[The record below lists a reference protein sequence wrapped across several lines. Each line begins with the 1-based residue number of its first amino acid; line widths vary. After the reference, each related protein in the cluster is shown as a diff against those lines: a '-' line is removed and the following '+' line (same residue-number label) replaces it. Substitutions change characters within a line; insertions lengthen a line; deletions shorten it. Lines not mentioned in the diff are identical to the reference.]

1 MKLKKL
7 AGVVL
12 AGVMVCAMGMS
23 ALAAGSP
30 SAKVEG
36 TGTDKDGNSVGIV
49 VSATEQA
56 APETATIKE
65 VVGSNYVDTMK
76 VVAIQDVSVEG
87 EGEVAWPVTI
97 TFSYAGVNKN
107 TKVAVLHW
115 NGSAWENV
123 AATAG
128 DGTITAT
135 FTSLSPV
142 AIIVDSA
149 TMTQT
154 STGTGSNGVKS
165 PNTGESSVVF
175 ALGIVALVA
184 ACGALGLSKKRA

>member
-1 MKLKKL
+1 MRLKKL
-7 AGVVL
+7 AGVIL

-30 SAKVEG
+30 SKVG
-36 TGTDKDGNSVGIV
+36 ATGTDKDGNSVNLV
-49 VSATEQA
+49 VEASTQAEPEAATV
-56 APETATIKE
+56 KE
-65 VVGSNYVDTMK
+65 VLGSSYVDTMK
-76 VVAIQDVSVEG
+76 VVALQEVHVEG

-97 TFSYAGVNKN
+97 TFSVAGVNKD

-115 NGSAWENV
+115 NGTEWENV

-128 DGTITAT
+128 EGTVAAT
-135 FTSLSPV
+135 FDSLSPV
-142 AIIVDSA
+142 AIVVDSA
-149 TMTQT
+149 TMTLT
-154 STGTGSNGVKS
+154 SAGTGTGVTS

-175 ALGIVALVA
+175 ALGVVALVA

>member
-1 MKLKKL
+1 MKFKKL

-30 SAKVEG
+30 SAKVEA
-36 TGTDKDGNSVGIV
+36 TGTDKDGNKVAV
-49 VSATEQA
+49 TVSATEQA

-65 VVGSNYVDTMK
+65 VVGSGYVDTMK

-87 EGEVAWPVTI
+87 DVAWPVTL
-97 TFSYAGVNKN
+97 TFSYAGVNKD

-142 AIIVDSA
+142 AIVVDSA